1 MATHMG
7 DTGELD
13 GNAPRPVHADSV
25 SGGAFDRLEGGQGAM
40 SASDKKRAATG
51 AGAHRAA
58 PKHHA
63 VTSHAQDEEGQL
75 PIDRRTLI
83 VVVIG
88 ALVAIA
94 IIVALFVS
102 VLNASPAKPTQ
113 DSEAE
118 QIAVQTDQSI
128 VSRGATYEL
137 AQVDGKYQLK
147 EKRDGGKSVSLGDLP
162 GTPAGLVLYDGAV
175 LIPENLGDGKWDVMS
190 YTIGSGWSQIM
201 DREGKAVGG
210 EGTVDEVKLEGSSL
224 ALTVNGSRVD
234 VPLTW

>member
-1 MATHMG
+1 MAMHMG

-25 SGGAFDRLEGGQGAM
+25 SSGAFDKLEGGQGAV
-40 SASDKKRAATG
+40 SASSKNRASAG
-51 AGAHRAA
+51 AGASHAA
-58 PKHHA
+58 PKHQA
-63 VTSHAQDEEGQL
+63 AASYEQDEEGPL
-75 PIDRRTLI
+75 PIDKRTLI

-94 IIVALFVS
+94 VIVAIFVN
-102 VLNASPAKPTQ
+102 VLNASPAKPEQPT
-113 DSEAE
+113 EAE

-128 VSRGATYEL
+128 VSRGATYAL
-137 AQVDGKYQLK
+137 AQTDGKYQLT

-175 LIPENLGDGKWDVMS
+175 LIPENLSDGKWDVMA

-201 DREGKAVGG
+201 DRDGKVVSG
-210 EGTVDEVKLEGSSL
+210 EGTVDEVKLEGSTL